1 MKQIASRLELDPPR
15 SPLSDEAASEP
26 ETEELQQAGYD
37 REYVEFIQRQQ
48 QQQQAPEHPDTL
60 PL

>member
-1 MKQIASRLELDPPR
+1 MKQIASILELDPPR

-26 ETEELQQAGYD
+26 ETKE
-37 REYVEFIQRQQ
+37 QQ
-48 QQQQAPEHPDTL
+48 QGRYDTEFAEFLQRQQQAPEHPDTL